1 MNENHAVTG
10 AVKKLAEL
18 VEASKTPA
26 EYLEQLEIIKTECDK
41 GMQYRV
47 LAGELF
53 KFFPAFRMFKNFR

>member
-1 MNENHAVTG
+1 MGHIITDAMNAGSNETRAVTG

-18 VEASKTPA
+18 VQATKTSA

-41 GMQYRV
+41 GMQYRI

-53 KFFPAFRMFKNFR
+53 